1 MKINKIIFPKRK
13 IFLIGFNKTGTSTLC
28 NYFYRNNIPSIHWDE
43 GKIARKMEDN
53 FNKGLKILNG
63 YENFIFFSD
72 MEDYINLNYAHMT
85 YFKELDKDYPESK
98 FIFNIRNVDNWIRS
112 RNKHMNGEYTNYICN
127 KLNMT
132 KEELNNKWKK
142 DFYEHKKNVIDYFTD
157 KPGKLLIFDIEKDSP
172 EKINDFFPELKLNKE
187 FYKHINKT
195 ITN

>member
-1 MKINKIIFPKRK
+1 MKINNIIFPKKK
-13 IFLIGFNKTGTSTLC
+13 IFVIGFNKTGTTTLH
-28 NYFYRNNIPSIHWDE
+28 NYFSRNNIPSIHWDQ
-43 GKIARKMEDN
+43 GKIAKKMKDN
-53 FNKGLKILNG
+53 FNKGLKILCG
-63 YENFIFFSD
+63 YENFIVFSD
-72 MEDYINLNYAHMT
+72 MEDILNLNYAHIT

-98 FIFNIRNVDNWIRS
+98 FILNIRNVDNWIRS
-112 RNKHMNGEYTNYICN
+112 RNNHGNGLYTKYICN

-157 KPGKLLIFDIEKDSP
+157 KPGKLLIFDIEKDIP

-195 ITN
+195 TIK